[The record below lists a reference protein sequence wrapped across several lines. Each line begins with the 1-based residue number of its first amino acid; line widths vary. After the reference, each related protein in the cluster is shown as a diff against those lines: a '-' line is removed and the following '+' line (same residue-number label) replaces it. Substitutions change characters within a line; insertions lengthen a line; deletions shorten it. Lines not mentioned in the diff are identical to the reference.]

1 MCRHRQVTPTEEA
14 QCCTCATPFGTPGSS
29 FELPTFLIPLCSPR
43 HQFCPFPRHFPL
55 LFFLFYISPL
65 LVITQSSTHDSTVL
79 LCDEPIVPEKGTI
92 PTLPPYQAS
101 RLPPYTSGGANAQ
114 HAFQRRQWCCSGW
127 GCCPWPHAQRCYY
140 EGTTSKISRLHRHL
154 GFVFLVLLLTP
165 GN

>member
-1 MCRHRQVTPTEEA
+1 MCRHRQITPTEGGTVLHLRYTFWHPRQLIRA
-14 QCCTCATPFGTPGSS
+14 PNVSDPSAHPVISLPVSPSFPSPF
-29 FELPTFLIPLCSPR
+29 LR
-43 HQFCPFPRHFPL
+43 
-55 LFFLFYISPL
+55 LFYFPL